1 MADQG
6 TLSDRTFEIREAA
19 YLIWQSEGCPEG
31 CDVDHWLRAECEV
44 ALQAVADA
52 PAAADAPTEVAA
64 PGAEDISASV
74 LRLTAKVNAKRRAG
88 G

>member
-31 CDVDHWLRAECEV
+31 YDVDHWLRAECEV
-44 ALQAVADA
+44 ALQGAAAA
-52 PAAADAPTEVAA
+52 PAPD
-64 PGAEDISASV
+64 AEDLSASV
-74 LRLTAKVNAKRRAG
+74 LKLTAKVNAKRRAG

>member
-52 PAAADAPTEVAA
+52 PAAIAA

-74 LRLTAKVNAKRRAG
+74 LKLTAKVNAKRRAG

>member
-31 CDVDHWLRAECEV
+31 CDTDHWLRAEREV
-44 ALQAVADA
+44 ALQGAAAA
-52 PAAADAPTEVAA
+52 PAPD
-64 PGAEDISASV
+64 AEDISASV
-74 LRLTAKVNAKRRAG
+74 LKLTAKVNAKRRTG
-88 G
+88 S

>member
-44 ALQAVADA
+44 ALQA
-52 PAAADAPTEVAA
+52 AADATAAVAA
-64 PGAEDISASV
+64 PDAEDISASV
-74 LRLTAKVNAKRRAG
+74 LKLTAKVNAKRRAG